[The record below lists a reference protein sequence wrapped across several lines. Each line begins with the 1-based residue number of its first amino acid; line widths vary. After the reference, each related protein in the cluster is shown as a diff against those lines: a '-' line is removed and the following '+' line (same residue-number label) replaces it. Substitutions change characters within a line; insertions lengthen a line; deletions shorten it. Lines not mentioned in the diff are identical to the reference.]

1 MSHEARAREI
11 ARRRTFAII
20 SHPDAGKTTL
30 TEKLLLYGGAVH
42 LAGSVK
48 ARRARR
54 HATSDWLAM
63 EQERGISVTTSV
75 LQFPF
80 EGLCLNLLDTPG
92 HQDFSED
99 TLRTLMAADS
109 AIMLLDNRKG
119 VEERT
124 HQLFDVCRRHRMPI
138 VTFVNKC
145 DREGADPL
153 ALLDDVQR
161 ALGIRCAPLTWPIR
175 SSAGF
180 HGVYERLTRRVHL
193 FERDEHH
200 GASRPSVEIGDLGST
215 RMRELIGTEAH
226 ARLLEEITLLE
237 AAGEAFSVEDFLAG
251 TLTPVFFGSALTNFG
266 VEPFLRHFLDL
277 APPPRSRHA
286 TTGVIAPD
294 ADEFTGLVF
303 KIQANMDPRHRDR
316 IAFVRVCS
324 GHFTAGMTAR
334 LSRTGRTIRL
344 RSPQQFLAQERT
356 AVEEAWPG
364 DVIGVH
370 DRGSLRV
377 GDTLT
382 TGSALEFAGFPRFAP
397 EHFARV
403 CVGDPLRRKHLDVG
417 LRQLSEEG
425 AVQVL
430 YGENGAGPDVMVAA
444 VGQLQFEVLLH
455 RLQHEYGVT
464 AQLTPLPFKYAR
476 WVVGPGELVE
486 QLGRL
491 GGRLLVKDSQGATLV
506 LFPDRWSLEHAEKD
520 ERLQWL
526 EAAA

>member
-1 MSHEARAREI
+1 MSREARAREI

-48 ARRARR
+48 ARRASR
-54 HATSDWLAM
+54 HVTSDWLAL

-124 HQLFDVCRRHRMPI
+124 HQLFEVCRQHRIPI

-145 DREGADPL
+145 DREGAEPL
-153 ALLDDVQR
+153 ALLDDVHGV
-161 ALGIRCAPLTWPIR
+161 LGIPCAPITWPIR

-180 HGVYERLTRRVHL
+180 QGVYDRLDGRVHL

-200 GASRPSVEIGDLGST
+200 GASRPAVQIQDLASSRLG
-215 RMRELIGTEAH
+215 ELVDPEAH
-226 ARLLEEITLLE
+226 TRLVEEIALLD
-237 AAGEAFSVEDFLAG
+237 AAGEPFSEERFLDG
-251 TLTPVFFGSALTNFG
+251 TLTPVFFGSALSNFG
-266 VEPFLRHFLDL
+266 VEPFLRRFIDL
-277 APPPRSRHA
+277 APPPRARHA
-286 TTGVIAPD
+286 TTGVVQPEAED
-294 ADEFTGLVF
+294 FTGLVF

-324 GHFTAGMTAR
+324 GHFRAGMTAR
-334 LSRTGRTIRL
+334 LSRTGKTIRL
-344 RSPQQFLAQERT
+344 GSPQQFMARERR

-364 DVIGVH
+364 DVVGVH
-370 DRGSLRV
+370 DRGTLRV
-377 GDTLT
+377 GDTLA
-382 TGSALEFAGFPRFAP
+382 TGTSLEFAGFPRFAP

-403 CVGDPLRRKHLDVG
+403 HVTDPLRRKHLDLG

-430 YGENGAGPDVMVAA
+430 HGENGAGPEIMVAA
-444 VGQLQFEVLLH
+444 VGQLQFDVLLH
-455 RLQHEYGVT
+455 RLEGEYGVR
-464 AQLTPLPFKYAR
+464 ARLILLPFQYAR
-476 WVVGPGELVE
+476 WVVGPEALVE
-486 QLGRL
+486 QASRGH
-491 GGRLLVKDSQGATLV
+491 GRLLVRDSHGAPLV

-520 ERLQWL
+520 ERLRWL
-526 EAAA
+526 ETGA